1 MSHADAG
8 HSYNRVLVVASG
20 CALWGLMTGLFS
32 GCSTLTQAYLLW
44 AVNGVGLALVV
55 PTGQSLTAD
64 YFSEASR
71 GKAFGALY
79 LTGAFGAMLGALYA
93 TNIGSLKTSDVF
105 IDIAT
110 CHA

>member
-1 MSHADAG
+1 
-8 HSYNRVLVVASG
+8 
-20 CALWGLMTGLFS
+20 MTGLFS
-32 GCSTLTQAYLLW
+32 GCSTLTQGYLLW

-64 YFSEASR
+64 YFSEAAR

-93 TNIGSLKTSDVF
+93 TNLGGLQKPVKLY
-105 IDIAT
+105 
-110 CHA
+110 

>member
-1 MSHADAG
+1 MCIQVELHAG
-8 HSYNRVLVVASG
+8 HSYNRVLVVAFG

-32 GCSTLTQAYLLW
+32 GCSTLAQGYSLW
-44 AVNGVGLALVV
+44 AVNGIGLALVV

-64 YFSEASR
+64 YYSEAAR

-93 TNIGSLKTSDVF
+93 TNLGRLQHRNS
-105 IDIAT
+105 
-110 CHA
+110 